1 MSQKSS
7 VPQAASFVS
16 VVSKRDMRGDRCG
29 FAAARS
35 LASQGPQVCYEP
47 GKRLE
52 RRRCGAP
59 FAEPLLNLA
68 KSLVADR
75 LPGAPFVRSQQ
86 VPDRLFG
93 FLEMSQGDVAEWPIG
108 PRPWQQKRRT
118 HPAPP
123 MTLGNMR
130 ELGVHHLVAFCLNDA
145 CRHIAGR
152 TWRATVSY
160 HHYPS

>member
-1 MSQKSS
+1 MSPVKGWIII
-7 VPQAASFVS
+7 VS
-16 VVSKRDMRGDRCG
+16 EGD
-29 FAAARS
+29 AARRF
-35 LASQGPQVCYEP
+35 VVV
-47 GKRLE
+47 
-52 RRRCGAP
+52 
-59 FAEPLLNLA
+59 AEPLLNLA

-130 ELGVHHLVAFCLNDA
+130 ELGVHHGSSRYCLNDA
-145 CRHIAGR
+145 SSAHRRGGAGGR
-152 TWRATVSY
+152 RSSY
-160 HHYPS
+160 RHYPKLMIVKKAGPGGV